1 MKPFLSF
8 ILLFISFSIF
18 GQVADIH
25 PDEFKSNSMFKQKSD
40 YQLYYNPL
48 LDKYDIHFLKLDLN
62 VTDQSTYIFGNAT
75 IVGKAQGGPLDTLVF
90 DFKDNM
96 IVDSMLINGIN
107 RVASRSN
114 NEITSI
120 FSPEIPDGEEFNV
133 QVYYHGT
140 PSGDG
145 VSSYL
150 SSTWGKRVT
159 WTLSESFH
167 AYEWWPCKQVLSDKI
182 DSAYLFF
189 TCDDDCMVGSNGLL
203 RNVTSLPNNK
213 ERYEWKTYHPINY
226 YLISFAVAEYQDYSI
241 YANPVGSDPVL
252 IQNFIYNHP
261 NCLANYKSEIDQT
274 ASFIELFSEKFGLY
288 PFADEKYGHCLA
300 LLGGG
305 MEHQTMTT
313 LNSFS
318 YNLVSH
324 ELAHQWFGD
333 YVTCASWQDIWI
345 NEGFASYCEYIA
357 LENLSSYST
366 AQSWLTNAYSQAM
379 QSPTGSVYIPF
390 ENAMDEGRIFSGSL
404 SYKKGAALLHMIR
417 YQINNDNL
425 FYLALQNYLTEYK
438 NSVATG
444 EDFKNSIEETTQ
456 MDFDLFFDQWYYGKG
471 HPTINIGYSQTED
484 TLTMKVTQRTTTT
497 TTPLFNMYIEYK
509 INYQSSDTVVRLYQD
524 VSPQTYKIPI
534 KEKVRSISVD
544 PNNKIMNG
552 SGVVVSSEELELV
565 SFSFEI
571 YPNPAE
577 KTLNISLNGLDNNSL
592 KTIEVY
598 NLSGILVVKK
608 LLQENESVLD
618 ISEIVAGIYTIRI
631 SGENGSVVKRFIKK

>member
-1 MKPFLSF
+1 MKSFLSF

-226 YLISFAVAEYQDYSI
+226 YLISFAVSEYQDYSI

-390 ENAMDEGRIFSGSL
+390 ENAMDESRIFSGSL

-417 YQINNDNL
+417 YQINNDEQ
-425 FYLALQNYLTEYK
+425 FYLALQN
-438 NSVATG
+438 
-444 EDFKNSIEETTQ
+444 
-456 MDFDLFFDQWYYGKG
+456 
-471 HPTINIGYSQTED
+471 
-484 TLTMKVTQRTTTT
+484 
-497 TTPLFNMYIEYK
+497 
-509 INYQSSDTVVRLYQD
+509 
-524 VSPQTYKIPI
+524 
-534 KEKVRSISVD
+534 
-544 PNNKIMNG
+544 
-552 SGVVVSSEELELV
+552 
-565 SFSFEI
+565 
-571 YPNPAE
+571 
-577 KTLNISLNGLDNNSL
+577 
-592 KTIEVY
+592 
-598 NLSGILVVKK
+598 
-608 LLQENESVLD
+608 
-618 ISEIVAGIYTIRI
+618 
-631 SGENGSVVKRFIKK
+631 